1 MSDTKHLAGW
11 ASHNEVQSMC
21 KAVSVIMPDDSIADD
36 EESATCPACLRVALA
51 AERALTKQA
60 HAKFDALIA
69 ATPSEREET
78 VARIR
83 ARRAR
88 VAAIVPM
95 FPRV

>member
-1 MSDTKHLAGW
+1 
-11 ASHNEVQSMC
+11 MC

-36 EESATCPACLRVALA
+36 EESVTCPACLRVALA
-51 AERALTKQA
+51 AERALAAQSDA
-60 HAKFDALIA
+60 RFDALIA
-69 ATPSEREET
+69 AAPSEREET

-95 FPRV
+95 FPRA